1 MKFKKGDILSR
12 TSYMIIE
19 STAVNSKV
27 RNDKNL
33 TWEIANNILENESVS
48 ANFYEKEEKISRSA
62 ICDILENTNGT
73 VFTVNFNK
81 QADIKNVKN
90 TLENL
95 YPNKGKIASKDEFD
109 KEVKAILKSINTGE
123 ERTLVGYLLS
133 TKQEFG
139 RYLVKDLEIV
149 FNDNT
154 AHAERQ
160 VDSKTI
166 NWLIYNKIKYIV
178 K

>member
-1 MKFKKGDILSR
+1 MKFQKGDILSR

-19 STAVNSKV
+19 STGTTSKV

-33 TWEIANNILENESVS
+33 SWNIGNDILENESTS
-48 ANFYEKEEKISRSA
+48 ANYIEKTEQVSRTKI
-62 ICDILENTNGT
+62 CEILENSNGA

-81 QADIKNVKN
+81 QADTKNVKT
-90 TLENL
+90 TLEAL

-109 KEVKAILKSINTGE
+109 KEVKAILKSLNVGE
-123 ERTLVGYLLS
+123 ERTLTGYLLS

-166 NWLIYNKIKYIV
+166 NWLIFNKIKYEV